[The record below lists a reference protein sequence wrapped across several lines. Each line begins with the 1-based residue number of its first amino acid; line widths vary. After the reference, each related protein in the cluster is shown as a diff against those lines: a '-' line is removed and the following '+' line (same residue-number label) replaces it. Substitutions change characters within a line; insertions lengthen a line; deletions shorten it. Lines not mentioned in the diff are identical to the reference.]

1 MHADPIYFLALAVAF
16 ARDVSVDSPVQCLY
30 SLTRA
35 TGSDL
40 GHMRLHKKIF
50 QMMVKFG
57 LCMVLSWG
65 ACSAVLAQPSNVLN
79 VDGLIDTTALAPYT
93 SYWFESDNSALE
105 RAALRNFAGFQALPT
120 DEISFGYTS
129 NRVWLLINTHND
141 SAQEKILSLDTNV
154 KYMRPLEIYEIRNG
168 AAPDAILLNDENSV
182 FSARGV
188 LQPKIVVPLQW
199 QPNETK
205 QLLLRVGAGGAL
217 SLPLELSAPQP
228 VDSKYGN
235 ARSFAAFFSGVLIS
249 LILINLFHF
258 VTVKRLEHLLYA
270 LMESSILLF
279 VLHNEGFAFQYL
291 WPNSPLWNAHATQVL
306 GHSTNMLAA
315 LFAMSFLELH
325 RRAPLFYR
333 TLLGLASVSAVL
345 LLLTLWLEARTSNQL
360 GLMISALGGSV
371 IVAAGIRVLARG
383 HKPAL
388 YFVLGWFFMASG
400 AALYGLS
407 NLAFIRLSMP
417 AIEVLK
423 LSILVE
429 AILISYGLSALL
441 KFLSDKVRSS
451 QKELISVGQMRLDE
465 ALERVRLEE
474 SRAHAERELA
484 NKALDVAR
492 TSHDI
497 RQPIH
502 SLRLALLAQARE
514 HKDATNVTMFNRTL
528 DHMEVLL
535 TNISEKES
543 ESSRSTITTYGQLMG
558 QLCEEFEAAAI
569 DADIELVHVSSSVP
583 LSSAVVPLKR
593 VMSNLLSN
601 ALRHSNASKILL
613 GLRRRSFGVEVL
625 VIDNG
630 LGLDQA
636 DSNTSG
642 TGLGMGIVSALCRE
656 HDWASSIKTE
666 SGRGTCC
673 SIRVHT

>member
-1 MHADPIYFLALAVAF
+1 MHLHNNIVRVTIKFWLCIVLTLGAYTAV
-16 ARDVSVDSPVQCLY
+16 Q
-30 SLTRA
+30 
-35 TGSDL
+35 
-40 GHMRLHKKIF
+40 
-50 QMMVKFG
+50 
-57 LCMVLSWG
+57 
-65 ACSAVLAQPSNVLN
+65 AQPSNVLN
-79 VDGLIDTTALAPYT
+79 VDSLVNTEALAPFT
-93 SYWFESDNSALE
+93 SYWFETDSGALE
-105 RAALRNFAGFQALPT
+105 RAALRDFAGFQALPS
-120 DEISFGYTS
+120 DEISFGYTA
-129 NRVWLLINTHND
+129 NRVWLLIYTHND
-141 SAQEKILSLDTNV
+141 SVQETTLFLDTNV
-154 KYMRPLEIYEIRNG
+154 KYMRPLEIYEISNG
-168 AAPDAILLNDENSV
+168 APPNAILRNDENSE
-182 FSARGV
+182 FSARAI
-188 LQPKIVVPLQW
+188 LRPKIVVPLHW
-199 QPNETK
+199 QANETK

-217 SLPLELSAPQP
+217 SLPLELSTPQQ
-228 VDSKYGN
+228 VDRKYGN
-235 ARSFAAFFSGVLIS
+235 ARTFAAFFAGVLIS

-258 VTVKRLEHLLYA
+258 VTVKRWEHLLYA

-279 VLHNEGFAFQYL
+279 VVHNEGFAFQYL
-291 WPNSPLWNAHATQVL
+291 WPNSPAWNAHATQVL
-306 GHSTNMLAA
+306 GHSTNILAT
-315 LFAMSFLELH
+315 LFALSFLELH
-325 RRAPLFYR
+325 RRAPWFFRILIGF
-333 TLLGLASVSAVL
+333 ASVSAVL
-345 LLLTLWLEARTSNQL
+345 LLLTPWLEARISNQL
-360 GLMISALGGSV
+360 GLMILALGGSV
-371 IVAAGIRVLARG
+371 IVAAGIRVLVRG

-407 NLAFIRLSMP
+407 NLAFIRLPMP

-441 KFLSDKVRSS
+441 KFLSDKVKSS
-451 QKELISVGQMRLDE
+451 QKELISVTEMRLGE
-465 ALERVRLEE
+465 ALERVKLEE
-474 SRAHAERELA
+474 SRAQAERELA

-514 HKDATNVTMFNRTL
+514 HKDATSVTMFSRTL

-535 TNISEKES
+535 GNISEKES
-543 ESSRSTITTYGQLMG
+543 ESSRSTITTYGQLTG
-558 QLCEEFEAAAI
+558 QLCEEFSAAAI
-569 DADIELVHVSSSVP
+569 DADIELVHVRSSVP
-583 LSSAVVPLKR
+583 LSTAIVPLKR

-642 TGLGMGIVSALCRE
+642 TGLGMGIVSALCKE
-656 HDWASSIKTE
+656 HDWTSSIKTE

-673 SIRVHT
+673 SIGVHT